1 MWGGQPA
8 IVIGTSMNDFSTP
21 MMRQYYDIKKKYP
34 DCLLLYRMGDF
45 YELFLDD
52 AHVGAKILNITLT
65 SKAGGKDGR
74 IPMAGIP
81 YHAVDT
87 YLAKLI
93 KAGYKVA
100 ICEQLSPPNKRGLVE
115 RDVIRVVTPGTM
127 LDEKALEKKENNYL
141 VSIQVV
147 DTSASLSVA
156 DLSTGYFA
164 VSEKE
169 GNFTQW
175 LLDELSRL
183 GPSECVLPEK
193 LYNNGEFLRLLRT
206 QQGMNIYALKQWE
219 QFAKNATDMLKE
231 HFAVKTLAAF
241 GIEEKFLSQQTAAAL
256 LGYLQET
263 QKSTVRHVKKITV
276 YETDQAMVFDKST
289 MINLE
294 LFATIRDHETSGSL
308 LSVLDETVTAM
319 GGRMLKVWL
328 KKPLISKEEI
338 TERHEG
344 VELLVREY
352 KKREVLRGDLE
363 QITDIERILSRLS
376 VNIGNARDLI
386 NLKLSL
392 EKIMEVKIWLDK
404 YSSNEV
410 RSWKNDSSRDA
421 RTIKIFEGLK
431 KQITSDIEKVIT
443 LIADNIVAEPPIDTK
458 SGGIMK
464 KGVDKE
470 LDTLRNIIGNS
481 RSWMEELERTER
493 EATGISSL
501 KIRYNQVFGFYI
513 EVSKAN
519 LHLVPDTYHRK
530 QTLVNGERFVTED
543 LKHHEEIILTAEEK
557 ANELEFTL
565 FSKVLSEVLEFTQS
579 IQQAAEAI
587 ATLDVLTTF
596 AHVSQKYDYV
606 KPKLLYSGEIRI
618 REGRH
623 PVVERLLG
631 EDAPFVPNDVCL
643 DNISQSLL
651 LITGPNMAGKSVFIR
666 QVAVICLMS
675 QIGCFV
681 PAKSANLSLVDR
693 IFVRSGASDV
703 IASGLSTF
711 MVEMVETAHI
721 LHNATSKSL
730 IVMDEIGRGTST
742 YDGISIAWAVAEY
755 LIRHFKTSP
764 KTLFATHYH
773 ELQQLEKDYPKAI
786 KNFHMAVAGESEKPI
801 FLHTLLSGGA
811 SHSFGVAVAKL
822 AGVPEEVIEKAKEML
837 SSLESRENASTS
849 SAKKSF
855 LSEHSESKDDNLDKT
870 LAIHL
875 IQKELAHLDIAN
887 MTPIEAMN
895 TLAKLKDELKLLEST
910 ASFLDAD

>member
-1 MWGGQPA
+1 M
-8 IVIGTSMNDFSTP
+8 SDFSTP
-21 MMRQYYDIKKKYP
+21 MMRQYQEIKKKYA

-45 YELFLDD
+45 YELFMED
-52 AHVGAKILNITLT
+52 AHVGAQILNITLT

-87 YLAKLI
+87 YLAKLV

-100 ICEQLSPPNKRGLVE
+100 ICEQLSPPNKKGLVE

-141 VSIQVV
+141 VSILVRG
-147 DTSASLSVA
+147 DSAALAVA
-156 DLSTGYFA
+156 DLSTGFFA
-164 VSEKE
+164 VSEKNE
-169 GNFTQW
+169 KYQQW

-183 GPSECVLPEK
+183 SPSECILPDE
-193 LYNNGEFLRLLRT
+193 LYNDGEFLKLLRT
-206 QQGMNIYALKQWE
+206 QQGMNMYSLQNWYIYASDAEK
-219 QFAKNATDMLKE
+219 MLQN
-231 HFAVKTLAAF
+231 HFGVKTLAAF
-241 GIEEKFLSQQTAAAL
+241 GIENKLLSLQASAAL

-263 QKSTVRHVKKITV
+263 QKSTVRHIKKITV
-276 YETDQAMVFDKST
+276 YETDKAMVLDKST
-289 MINLE
+289 MLNLE
-294 LFATIRDHETSGSL
+294 LFATIREQDIRGSL

-319 GGRMLKVWL
+319 GGRLLKLWL
-328 KKPLISKEEI
+328 KKPLLEKEEI
-338 TERHEG
+338 TYRHES
-344 VELLVREY
+344 VEVLFADN
-352 KKREVLRGDLE
+352 KKRETLRKLLE
-363 QITDIERILSRLS
+363 EITDIERILSRLS

-392 EKIMEVKIWLDK
+392 QKILEVKTYVADK
-404 YSSNEV
+404 NSSTELF
-410 RSWKNDSSRDA
+410 RK
-421 RTIKIFEGLK
+421 
-431 KQITSDIEKVIT
+431 TSKLINADIEKVIQIIT
-443 LIADNIVAEPPIDTK
+443 QYIVPEPSIDTK
-458 SGGIMK
+458 SGGIIQ
-464 KGVDKE
+464 KGINKE
-470 LDTLRNIIGNS
+470 LDTLRDIIGNS
-481 RSWMEELERTER
+481 KGWMQDLEKTER

-513 EVSKAN
+513 EVSKSN
-519 LHLVPDTYHRK
+519 LHLVPDTYYRK

-543 LKHHEEIILTAEEK
+543 LKKHEEIILTAEEK
-557 ANELEFTL
+557 ANVLEFAL
-565 FSKVLSEVLEFTQS
+565 FTKVLSEVLDYTQS

-587 ATLDVLTTF
+587 ATLDVVANF
-596 AHVSQKYDYV
+596 AHISQKNNYV
-606 KPKLLYSGEIRI
+606 RPKLLYSGEMRI

-631 EDAPFVPNDVCL
+631 NQSQFVPNDVCL

-666 QVAVICLMS
+666 QIAIIVLMN

-703 IASGLSTF
+703 ITSGLSTF

-721 LHNATSKSL
+721 LHNATAKSL

-755 LIRHFKTSP
+755 LVTKFKSAP

-773 ELQQLEKDYPKAI
+773 ELQQLEKEYPKAI
-786 KNFHMAVAGESEKPI
+786 KNFHMAVAGETGNPI
-801 FLHTLLSGGA
+801 FLHTLLHGGA

-822 AGVPEEVIEKAKEML
+822 AGVPEEVVEKAKEML
-837 SSLESRENASTS
+837 KSLEQRQTATTKPMEEHEVEGSYVLDQQSLAS
-849 SAKKSF
+849 
-855 LSEHSESKDDNLDKT
+855 
-870 LAIHL
+870 HL
-875 IQKELAHLDIAN
+875 LIKELENIDIAN

-895 TLAKLKDELKLLEST
+895 KLAHLKDQLKLLETS
-910 ASFLDAD
+910 SKKFLEAD